1 MSGSPDVGLTAEEIT
16 AKQFYQAK
24 HAAAKDGI
32 EIEAAMPPSQSSIGA
47 GADKNSNE
55 NYGEKEGF
63 AGRTI
68 AVWLLYLP
76 LIFCFGMCYTEM
88 GYGATTFKGVF
99 CLACFFVVAFSV
111 LFAEA
116 PSTPRSASPSAARPR
131 PAPPQAHLRALS
143 ARRPEPFAR
152 HVLEVR
158 RGGVRCALRVV
169 HVRHQRV
176 ARRVLA
182 DPPDDN
188 LFPGGAG
195 DRHRGDDVLPER
207 PLRAPRARPRGHP
220 AL

>member
-16 AKQFYQAK
+16 AKQLYQAK

-32 EIEAAMPPSQSSIGA
+32 EIEAGMPPSQSSIGA

-55 NYGEKEGF
+55 NYGKKEGF

-116 PSTPRSASPSAARPR
+116 PRCIAERSPPTTCTPSSSPPCSLR
-131 PAPPQAHLRALS
+131 PQA
-143 ARRPEPFAR
+143 
-152 HVLEVR
+152 
-158 RGGVRCALRVV
+158 
-169 HVRHQRV
+169 
-176 ARRVLA
+176 
-182 DPPDDN
+182 
-188 LFPGGAG
+188 
-195 DRHRGDDVLPER
+195 
-207 PLRAPRARPRGHP
+207 
-220 AL
+220 